1 MYRYNCWLA
10 REELREARVGPR
22 SCGDRVT
29 IWDDDDDEAVEG
41 RVSEPL
47 VAGPLVQ
54 PFEGIEQRIE
64 QRVEQR
70 VELGQVFDRV
80 RGSGMEAPLRR
91 HWGGR
96 RDNREVDDGW
106 T

>member
-1 MYRYNCWLA
+1 M
-10 REELREARVGPR
+10 
-22 SCGDRVT
+22 
-29 IWDDDDDEAVEG
+29 
-41 RVSEPL
+41 

-54 PFEGIEQRIE
+54 LFEGIEQR
-64 QRVEQR
+64 
-70 VELGQVFDRV
+70 VELGLVFDRV
-80 RGSGMEAPLRR
+80 RGPGMEAPLRR